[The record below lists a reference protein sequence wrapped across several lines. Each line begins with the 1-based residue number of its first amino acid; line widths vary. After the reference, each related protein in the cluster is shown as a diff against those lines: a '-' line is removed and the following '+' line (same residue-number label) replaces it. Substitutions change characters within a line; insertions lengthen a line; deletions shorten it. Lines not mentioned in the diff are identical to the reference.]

1 MASLN
6 GVELEEAQFVQD
18 FPAET
23 PPIEEVVSALRG
35 AQEDVSLI
43 SALLSDEGAVVGMLL
58 DALRV
63 LEKPLSWVSLDPGVF
78 AAEPGDVEKARVTS
92 EGEIIVSH
100 GEGEIVLIDLS
111 DVENRDLLVKAVEDI
126 IPKMK
131 KVIEEPPEI
140 EEPIVEAPE
149 PVVQELPE
157 PEEPAAEPEVPEIPL
172 EEEEPAVEEPEAEAP
187 LEEPLESEEPESEVI
202 PEGPPE
208 FEEAEEAVTKESPEF
223 EEAEEAVTK
232 GPPEFEEPPPIEET
246 SEPEMDQPDVWE
258 PLQATTPVTEE
269 PGVRA
274 APVEKLKM
282 PKPPPRKAN
291 DNGLRRLRRGVE
303 IQKDRSAREMARVQ
317 EMRDAQ
323 IRRLRGTKRAQ
334 WGPHEEEGVLS
345 RMKSLLSRIIGKKR

>member
-208 FEEAEEAVTKESPEF
+208 FEEAEEAVTE
-223 EEAEEAVTK
+223 

-258 PLQATTPVTEE
+258 PLHATTPVTEE
-269 PGVRA
+269 PGVRV
-274 APVEKLKM
+274 APVAKVKM

-291 DNGLRRLRRGVE
+291 DNGLRRLRRRVE

-345 RMKSLLSRIIGKKR
+345 RMKNLLSRIIGKKR